1 MENEPVLKVQNLSLT
16 VQIPLF
22 EPTSLK
28 ETFTSLFKDPF
39 QDLDRSPQFKDLA
52 KNLNFQILR
61 GERVGLVGINGAG
74 KTSLC
79 RCLAGMFAPDSG
91 KIIRNSPVRA
101 IFDTSLGVLPEL
113 TGRENALLL
122 AHFLYPGHKDI
133 FGIVSESL
141 AFSGLEEYAD
151 APYRIYSN
159 GMKARLF
166 LSIIS
171 SQPAGL
177 LILDEVFDGA
187 DVFFQKQIETRI
199 LRMVESSDA
208 VIFVSHNEE
217 QILKVC
223 ERVMVLSQGHLVFDG
238 KPEPALRYYRSHL
251 PRPESRPIGGSART
265 LG

>member
-1 MENEPVLKVQNLSLT
+1 MNEPILRVRNLSLS
-16 VQIPLF
+16 VSIPMF

-39 QDLDRSPQFKDLA
+39 RDLDRSPQIKELA
-52 KNLNFQILR
+52 KNLSFQIHR
-61 GERVGLVGINGAG
+61 GERVGLIGINGAG

-91 KIIRNSPVRA
+91 EIIRNSPVRA

-113 TGRENALLL
+113 TGRENAVLL
-122 AHFLYPGHKDI
+122 AHFLYPGMKDI
-133 FGIVSESL
+133 PELVKEAL
-141 AFSGLEEYAD
+141 AFSGLDEFAD

-171 SQPAGL
+171 SRPAGL

-187 DVFFQKQIETRI
+187 DLFFQKQIENRI
-199 LRMVESSDA
+199 LKMVQDSDA

-217 QILKVC
+217 QLLKVC
-223 ERVMVLSQGHLVFDG
+223 DRVLVLSDGHLAYDG
-238 KPEPALRYYRSHL
+238 KPKAGLRYYRSQK
-251 PRPESRPIGGSART
+251 PRPTSGPLSGH
-265 LG
+265 LL